1 MEFTLAGLFFTA
13 LSSFR
18 LGRISGLVLAS
29 VGFMLCLIGLVV
41 TAVRIIA

>member
-18 LGRISGLVLAS
+18 LGRMSGLVLS
-29 VGFMLCLIGLVV
+29 IIGVILCLIGLVV
-41 TAVRIIA
+41 TVVRIIA